1 MRVFRISS
9 KIGSFLKLLIFC
21 ILLFITYKVITSEEA
36 KEGGP
41 KEAKKAEIHYDDFAD
56 SEIKDPAAIDEKLDR
71 AVLPKRDHSKLKF
84 PHIEGNEIALEQK
97 DEPKH
102 EDKAK
107 NGPRGHEMING
118 KVILGRGT
126 DLKVP
131 LPIYLPKSRLGNYEV
146 EIDRSGHTGP
156 GEFGIGVKTETDEK
170 AHVEEVIK
178 EFGFN
183 LVNSDKISLD
193 RLPKDLRDETC
204 KHIDYPTKLP
214 RVSVIVVFHNEGW
227 GPLVRTFHSVV
238 NMTPPELLGEIVIID
253 DGSILADKPHLG
265 EPLKEYIKRWNGIV
279 KLYRNERREGLI
291 RARSIG
297 AEHAIEEVL
306 VFLDAHCE
314 CGYNWL
320 PPLIAPI
327 ARNDRLSTV
336 PLIDVID
343 GNRYT
348 FTPQAG
354 GDFSGRAQGGWEWN
368 FLWKRYP
375 LPKTESEKLDEKTMP
390 YPSPAMAG
398 GLFAI
403 NRKYFNSLGKYD
415 PGLEIWGGE
424 NYEIS
429 YKLWMCGGG
438 LFFVPCSRVG
448 HVYRLEGWGGNPP
461 PEYVPSNPSFRN
473 YRRVIDVWWD
483 DWAKYFYWN
492 RPELQTLD
500 AGDISAQIEFRQN
513 HCPYDFDW
521 FMKNIAYGITEQFDW
536 PPELLFW
543 GEIRGKG
550 SNMCIDSMGHKDND
564 GPAEAFHC
572 HKQGG
577 NQLFRL
583 NEAGQIAQNLQCLY
597 PSHDRQQLEIY
608 HCRKVSDKS
617 NDFKFNSTTGHIT
630 WQGKCLKR
638 LTDSKP
644 GAVIVEE
651 CNETDTLQMWE
662 INEEVVL

>member
-1 MRVFRISS
+1 V
-9 KIGSFLKLLIFC
+9 KV
-21 ILLFITYKVITSEEA
+21 FITIIACLCLYKVFATEDSSTEPKLHKKHDKADKKHKNHDNHEKKDNPKNEA
-36 KEGGP
+36 Q
-41 KEAKKAEIHYDDFAD
+41 ID
-56 SEIKDPAAIDEKLDR
+56 SLDR
-71 AVLPKRDHSKLKF
+71 KVLPKRDHSKLEF
-84 PHIEGNEIALEQK
+84 PHFESNEIDLNSQKEALE
-97 DEPKH
+97 EAKH
-102 EDKAK
+102 NDPVHET
-107 NGPRGHEMING
+107 GPRGQEIVNG
-118 KVILGRGT
+118 KVLLGRGI
-126 DLKVP
+126 DLNVP
-131 LPIYLPKSRLGNYEV
+131 LPIYLPVGRKGNYEIEV
-146 EIDRSGHTGP
+146 NKEGHTGP
-156 GEFGIGVKTETDEK
+156 GEFGAAVHTEDSEK
-170 AHVEEVIK
+170 EHVQEVIK

-183 LVNSDKISLD
+183 LVNSDKISMD

-204 KHIDYPTKLP
+204 KRIDYPTKLP

-238 NMTPPELLGEIVIID
+238 NMTPKELLGEIVIID
-253 DGSILADKPHLG
+253 DGSIIKDKPHLG
-265 EPLKEYIKRWNGIV
+265 DPLEEYIKQWNGLV
-279 KLYRNERREGLI
+279 KLFRNERREGLI

-297 AEHAIEEVL
+297 ASHATEEVL

-343 GNRYT
+343 GNRFT
-348 FTPQAG
+348 FTGQAG
-354 GDFSGRAQGGWEWN
+354 GDSNGRAQGGWEWN

-375 LPKTESEKLDEKTMP
+375 LPKKESDKLGDKSEP

-403 NRKYFNSLGKYD
+403 NRKYFEAIGRYD

-424 NYEIS
+424 NFEIS

-438 LFFVPCSRVG
+438 LLFVPCSRVG

-492 RPELQTLD
+492 RPELQKLD
-500 AGDISAQIEFRQN
+500 AGDISEQIKFRED

-521 FMKNIAYGITEQFDW
+521 FMKEIAYGITEQFDW
-536 PPELLFW
+536 PPELLAW
-543 GEIRGKG
+543 GEIRGIG
-550 SNMCIDSMGHKDND
+550 TNLCIDSMGHKDRD
-564 GPAEAFHC
+564 GNAQTWYC

-577 NQLFRL
+577 NQLWRL
-583 NEAGQIAQNLQCLY
+583 NDANQIAQNLQCLY
-597 PSHDRQQLEIY
+597 PTSAKDKLDIM
-608 HCRKVSDKS
+608 HCKRVDSPD
-617 NDFKFNSTTGHIT
+617 NDFKLQQNGQLTYKDGCLTRKSNTEPGDLEIKPCEPDSDLQT
-630 WQGKCLKR
+630 WE
-638 LTDSKP
+638 
-644 GAVIVEE
+644 V
-651 CNETDTLQMWE
+651 
-662 INEEVVL
+662 NEEAVF